1 MSAGEGLRTERLARA
16 GALRRLRGDPAGAE
30 PLLRAALAATEQAYP
45 RDAVRLAHALNELGL
60 VCKDLAR
67 YDEARAM
74 YQRALRLLLEA
85 PGSHPGDIATLQH
98 NLGGI
103 EHARGDS
110 AAGEPHAR
118 NGLALRRVSG
128 EGTGREPALAAD
140 MIALGAIL
148 DARGEYA
155 EAERLYLDGL
165 AILER
170 APDAHAPE
178 IAVALNDLGAS
189 YAQRGMLSDA
199 VATLERAAA
208 LKRRIL
214 GPRHHEL
221 AVTLNNLA
229 VVHERRR
236 DHARAA
242 ALYAEAVSILER
254 SLGSAHPRTVS
265 CRGNEARCSAARDA
279 SLAG

>member
-1 MSAGEGLRTERLARA
+1 VSAGEGLRTERLARA
-16 GALRRLRGDPAGAE
+16 GALLRRRGDPAGAE

-45 RDAVRLAHALNELGL
+45 RDPARLANALNELGL

-67 YDEARAM
+67 YDEARAL
-74 YQRALRLLLEA
+74 YERALRLLLEA
-85 PGSHPGDIATLQH
+85 PGSQPGDIATLQH

-110 AAGEPHAR
+110 VAGEPHAR
-118 NGLALRRVSG
+118 SGLALRLASG
-128 EGTGREPALAAD
+128 EGNGPALAAD

-165 AILER
+165 AILEG

-189 YAQRGMLSDA
+189 YVQRGMLSDA
-199 VATLERAAA
+199 VAMLDRAAA
-208 LKRRIL
+208 LKRRVL

-229 VVHERRR
+229 VVHERRG
-236 DHARAA
+236 DHKHAA
-242 ALYAEAVSILER
+242 ALYAEAVSILEL

-265 CRGNEARCSAARDA
+265 CRANEARCSAAADA
-279 SLAG
+279 STAG